1 MLKLIPSGSAIASP
15 PIVTKPVPI
24 DPPIVSDYQ
33 VSVIATSPGMAP
45 IVWAL
50 PLTWKLAGLPRH
62 DVRMNQGVKEWVK
75 YSTAFSNWLYTALSV
90 FVSLSAE
97 ELTIPIPDQFI
108 DEPDVTTLTL
118 SREYEAGGKTIIKI
132 YS

>member
-15 PIVTKPVPI
+15 QVVTKPVPI

-33 VSVIATSPGMAP
+33 VSVIATSPDLAP

-50 PLTWKLAGLPRH
+50 PLTWKLAGLPRP
-62 DVRMNQGVKEWVK
+62 DIRMNQGVKEWVK

-90 FVSLSAE
+90 FVSL
-97 ELTIPIPDQFI
+97 TIEDLSIPVPDQFI
-108 DEPDVTTLTL
+108 DDVDVTILTL
-118 SREYEAGGKTIIKI
+118 SREYEQGKTIIKI
-132 YS
+132 YY